1 MQPSLGVEVS
11 PQVAPRMVP
20 KLMAVNAVLVLPLP
34 QLLARIEEEL
44 STNPAIERVARP
56 CPHCGVESE
65 GPVCHACGRPMD
77 RFLYHLD
84 AYPLKPRPLDEEE
97 DPLSRVAQEV
107 SLSQHLQMSLAA
119 SPLSGVERSIGEYLI
134 GSIDERGFLDCNL
147 QQVAIKFGVSVE
159 VVEKVLGVVQ
169 SFDPPGIGARTVE
182 ECLLLQLRAYEP
194 SPINLLAQ
202 RIVATSLK
210 ELASRQYAKVARAL
224 NVPIAAI
231 REAHEYIRT
240 HCYPHP
246 ADRYEAERMGG
257 PRLRPNEVARPDV
270 AILPAEDGYTVELVG
285 ASVMELRLNPLYRQL
300 YQETR
305 QRPKEF
311 APDAREHIQEQVNRA
326 KLFIEVLRR
335 RHVILRAIAEKVV
348 EIQRPFLDHGP
359 RYLKPLTK
367 AAVASALGV
376 SESTVSRALDGKYAL
391 LPSGRVVSMEIFFDQ
406 ALPVKERIKEIIAQ
420 EDPRRP
426 LTDQQI
432 AAQLTR
438 EGIRIARRTVAKYR
452 EEIGIPPSAKRG
464 VQVERK
470 ALAAKESLR
479 LKWSHQQF
487 FREFSTPRGAQETP
501 PAKV

>member
-1 MQPSLGVEVS
+1 VSIQPGLGVEVS

-56 CPHCGVESE
+56 CPHCGAESE
-65 GPVCHACGRPMD
+65 GPVCQRCGRPVD
-77 RFLYHLD
+77 RFLFHLD
-84 AYPLKPRPLDEEE
+84 SRAPKPRPVDEEE
-97 DPLSRVAQEV
+97 DLLSRLPQEV

-119 SPLSGVERSIGEYLI
+119 SSLSGVERSIGEYLI
-134 GSIDERGFLDCNL
+134 GSLDERGFLDCNL
-147 QQVAIKFGVSVE
+147 QQVAIKFGVPLE

-169 SFDPPGIGARTVE
+169 SFDPPGIGARNVE
-182 ECLLLQLRAYEP
+182 ECLLLQLRAYDP
-194 SPINLLAQ
+194 TPVNLLAQ
-202 RIVATSLK
+202 RIVATSLR
-210 ELASRQYAKVARAL
+210 ELAYHQYAKVARAL
-224 NVPIAAI
+224 GVSVSAV

-257 PRLRPNEVARPDV
+257 ARLRPSEVARPDV
-270 AILPAEDGYTVELVG
+270 AILPTEGGYAVELVG
-285 ASVMELRLNPLYRQL
+285 TAVMELRLNPLYRQL

-311 APDAREHIQEQVNRA
+311 APDAKEHIQEHVNRA

-335 RHVILRAIAEKVV
+335 RHVILRAIVEKVV

-359 RYLKPLTK
+359 RYLRPLTK
-367 AAVASALGV
+367 AAIAAALGV

-406 ALPVKERIKEIIAQ
+406 ALPVKERIKEIIAA

-432 AAQLTR
+432 AAQLAR

-452 EEIGIPPSAKRG
+452 EEIGIPASARRGARIERSTEPDRAGSPQNAKRL
-464 VQVERK
+464 VEC
-470 ALAAKESLR
+470 
-479 LKWSHQQF
+479 
-487 FREFSTPRGAQETP
+487 
-501 PAKV
+501 